1 MNFITV
7 PRRTMFLK
15 KAVIGLALLSIL
27 PTPVAVAQPSIGSFG
42 SMAFSN
48 AASTMAVMTVP
59 RPKEE
64 KFVAELT
71 AYTSRVGETDS
82 DPFIAANGE
91 YVYDGLLACSR
102 EYPFGTKVIINDRT
116 YTCGDRMAQKND
128 HAVNLSL
135 KKPRFDI
142 WMESL
147 ADARQWGRR
156 SVTVTVLYN

>member
-1 MNFITV
+1 MTFIAV

-15 KAVIGLALLSIL
+15 KIALGLVLASSLVA
-27 PTPVAVAQPSIGSFG
+27 PVAVAQPVIEPFSSF
-42 SMAFSN
+42 AQLN
-48 AASTMAVMTVP
+48 AASTVALVNIQ